1 MPLLDF
7 PIFRFSDFP
16 IFRISHNIEINQ
28 IFLDDLDDLDGLD
41 GLDELDN
48 LAWVDWTELGLFNW
62 DLHTLLTLGSLDVD
76 RTTLARTDKC

>member
-7 PIFRFSDFP
+7 PIFRFFDFP

-28 IFLDDLDDLDGLD
+28 IFLDDLD

-48 LAWVDWTELGLFNW
+48 LAWVDWTTWLGLTGQN
-62 DLHTLLTLGSLDVD
+62 LDYLIETCI
-76 RTTLARTDKC
+76 R

>member
-28 IFLDDLDDLDGLD
+28 IFLDDLDGLD
-41 GLDELDN
+41 DLDELDRT
-48 LAWVDWTELGLFNW
+48 WLGLTGQN
-62 DLHTLLTLGSLDVD
+62 LDYLIETCI
-76 RTTLARTDKC
+76 RY

>member
-1 MPLLDF
+1 MPLL
-7 PIFRFSDFP
+7 DFP

-28 IFLDDLDDLDGLD
+28 IFFDD
-41 GLDELDN
+41 LDELDN

>member
-7 PIFRFSDFP
+7 PIFRFFDFP

-41 GLDELDN
+41 ELDN
-48 LAWVDWTELGLFNW
+48 LAWVDWTELGLFN
-62 DLHTLLTLGSLDVD
+62 
-76 RTTLARTDKC
+76 